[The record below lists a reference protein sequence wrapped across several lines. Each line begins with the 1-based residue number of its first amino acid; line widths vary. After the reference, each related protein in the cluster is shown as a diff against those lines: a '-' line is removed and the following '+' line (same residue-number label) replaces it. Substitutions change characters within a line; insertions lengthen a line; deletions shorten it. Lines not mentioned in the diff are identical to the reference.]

1 MAENETPTADEI
13 AAFQFM
19 NLVMQTA
26 NMAMIFLGKVAHPE
40 TGKVVTDLD
49 AARMFI
55 DQLEMLAVKTKGNLN
70 ADEKKVLNDSL
81 TSLRMMFVETAA
93 AARSS
98 QIPAEN
104 AGKTA
109 SQSPASADQPAEEP
123 QAGPDSGAQEADN
136 KKKFVKKY

>member
-1 MAENETPTADEI
+1 
-13 AAFQFM
+13 
-19 NLVMQTA
+19 MQTA

-40 TGKVVTDLD
+40 TGKVITDLD
-49 AARMFI
+49 ASRMFI

-81 TSLRMMFVETAA
+81 TSLRLMFVETAT
-93 AARSS
+93 AARAS

-104 AGKTA
+104 GEKIAPG
-109 SQSPASADQPAEEP
+109 SPATADQPAEET
-123 QAGPDSGAQEADN
+123 QAAPDPGAQEADN